1 MCFLFSVSQLLLT
14 CVQRKLA
21 AKEERIWEAFQRL
34 DLDGDGRVTLAE
46 IETVMKANKQ
56 DARKFIA
63 EVDKD
68 GDGCVSY
75 DEFITSVCEQQGAQ

>member
-1 MCFLFSVSQLLLT
+1 M
-14 CVQRKLA
+14 QRKLA

-46 IETVMKANKQ
+46 IETVMKANSS

-75 DEFITSVCEQQGAQ
+75 DEFIVSSSYDLKRRCMRAARSAARSA